1 MQGRCFVLHLQRAID
16 FKARWI
22 ENYMRSLRERADA
35 GAVFVS
41 RQCACLSVH
50 WAFFKLATALPLVAS
65 LIASPPAASTILPPF
80 DL

>member
-1 MQGRCFVLHLQRAID
+1 MASPYFMLRSQKAID

-22 ENYMRSLRERADA
+22 ENYMRSLRA

-41 RQCACLSVH
+41 RQCACLSVQ
-50 WAFFKLATALPLVAS
+50 WAFFKLATASLLVAP
-65 LIASPPAASTILPPF
+65 LIASLARGGVATSTILPPL